1 MHPTKQRATRA
12 DEKESRRQQLLEA
25 AYTLSQSTPYDL
37 LTVAQIAE
45 QAKLAKGTVYLYFKS
60 KEELFLGLTER
71 LLTAWLDELDQFLA
85 QDALQHHAE
94 TNHAA
99 IIAQQMAETLAATPL
114 LLNMVGMLHTVLEA
128 RSDYD
133 AVLAFKCFLNQR
145 LLRSGALLERALFG
159 SATGTGAQVFVELH
173 ALAIGVEHLVRQ
185 SEVIRLVEQNH
196 PHLALGNTTFAPRFA
211 HAATALLRGF
221 QREAS

>member
-12 DEKESRRQQLLEA
+12 DEKESRRQQLLDA

-71 LLTAWLDELDQFLA
+71 VLTAWLDELDQFLA

-114 LLNMVGMLHTVLEA
+114 VW
-128 RSDYD
+128 
-133 AVLAFKCFLNQR
+133 
-145 LLRSGALLERALFG
+145 
-159 SATGTGAQVFVELH
+159 
-173 ALAIGVEHLVRQ
+173 
-185 SEVIRLVEQNH
+185 
-196 PHLALGNTTFAPRFA
+196 
-211 HAATALLRGF
+211 
-221 QREAS
+221 